1 MWFPVNAG
9 NATSYVI
16 CVRCLRYRALVCYVI
31 ALFLTA
37 FRAARCP
44 AIDACCEEVRGSLHC
59 SKAYAALLQQLS
71 SAIIN
76 EASVSKNASAIK
88 TGFQR
93 LAALNLKLNAVVEAQ
108 LQL

>member
-37 FRAARCP
+37 FRAGGEMS
-44 AIDACCEEVRGSLHC
+44 AIDACWEGGRGSLHR
-59 SKAYAALLQQLS
+59 SKPYAVPLQQLS
-71 SAIIN
+71 SVIIN
-76 EASVSKNASAIK
+76 ETSVSKNAWAIK

-93 LAALNLKLNAVVEAQ
+93 LPALEFEA
-108 LQL
+108 

>member
-31 ALFLTA
+31 CCVPNT
-37 FRAARCP
+37 FRAAARGRP
-44 AIDACCEEVRGSLHC
+44 IDACCEEVRGSLHC
-59 SKAYAALLQQLS
+59 SKACASPLQQLS

-93 LAALNLKLNAVVEAQ
+93 LAA
-108 LQL
+108 